1 MLSNVSERVMHSV
14 RMVLAGGWLV
24 LITSMFYDPFT
35 AYLTAPTNTY
45 SPFHLNAQ
53 AACFP
58 FQDQCLQM
66 HPYPLG
72 ARIFW
77 GMVVPGSI
85 LILVVLGHETWRRIC
100 PLSFLS
106 QIPRA
111 LGIQRRRRV
120 IDADTQ
126 SVRSELVSISPDSW
140 LGRNSIYC
148 QFGLLFAGLNIR
160 LLFANSDRFGL
171 GIYLLATI
179 VAAISIG
186 YLYAGKTWCHY
197 ICPMGPVQ
205 TIYTG
210 TSGLAGSQAHQI
222 QQPITQSMCRTIDA
236 TGAERSACVSCQSPC
251 LDIDAERAYWENIN
265 KPGQKFLFYG
275 YVGLVLGFFLYFP
288 LYTGNWNYLS
298 GPVWNETNQFA
309 NLLRPGFY
317 LFDRAISIPKILAVP
332 LTLGGFTAIS
342 YTIGLRSEKFYQAYA
357 RSRSFKISADLIQHR
372 GLVIATFLAFNFLFC
387 LGVKPTLSWLPI
399 PGQQIVSWLAI
410 IAITLWA
417 YQSWGRSSEQ
427 YTRESL
433 ASGLRRQLKKLGID
447 LASALEGRSIEE
459 LDADEVYILAKTLPG
474 LNHDRR
480 IGIYQGLVQESVSLG
495 QVSSVAS
502 LAVFKQLRQKLEI
515 TDREHHAIL
524 TELGIDDPHLFNS
537 TRLVTVENQMR
548 VSAYRQ
554 FLEILLIELVESG
567 TPLETAMKLK
577 HRQISALKQEYQITP
592 AEEAQVLVGMG
603 QESSLLVL
611 GLQALIGQL
620 QTLDWRDRA
629 LAERA
634 NSIPSIQ
641 LLQSIVREKQQL
653 VFGQLLGILEIL
665 GDSNESQSAVTTVA
679 NLYGYGLERVWENL
693 AKTDN
698 WHLRLSPEIT
708 DGLTPKIAPA
718 PVPQCLLAM
727 ETIATLQELWQDVEP
742 LTQAA
747 SLDALYQLQP
757 DLARSLVQKS
767 IQPHPDKLVQEVMQ
781 RVQGISIQS
790 ELVPTWTAE
799 IEVDGKQGQVK
810 LQQSQLRIGRAD
822 DNDVVLADSQV
833 SRYHAVIRLKDRG
846 LELQDLGSV
855 NGVNIG
861 QKVIHNQS
869 VTIQS
874 GDLLHFNTWKARTTV
889 MVQLEM
895 SPLVTK
901 GNKDRL
907 DTLQKLM
914 WLFRC
919 GFFTGMRLEPLLEL
933 ASLGLVRSYAPG
945 EIICERGQQVREIT
959 IVVSGFAYRLPQQF
973 DEIAT
978 IAPAS
983 SGNLQFAKH
992 KSIAVPDGKSLQ
1004 HFDMLAT
1011 IAPTDNKPLQRF
1023 DEIETIAPASSSNL
1037 QLGNHRSI
1045 RQSRGYAN
1053 DLRRQTGTILPGQ
1066 AIDGLQILT
1075 RSNREFTMIA
1085 GGDRQADTMS
1095 VLAITAS
1102 DFDAILDREPL
1113 LAKHLLGL
1121 LSKRLHTMQQVV
1133 SSKSERLRQRV

>member
-1 MLSNVSERVMHSV
+1 MISKISERTMHSV
-14 RMVLAGGWLV
+14 RTVLAGGWLV
-24 LITSMFYDPFT
+24 LIVSMFYDPFT

-45 SPFHLNAQ
+45 SPFHLNPQ

-66 HPYPLG
+66 QPYPLG

-77 GMVVPGSI
+77 GMVVPCSI

-120 IDADTQ
+120 IDPETQ
-126 SVRSELVSISPDSW
+126 LVRSELVSISPDSW

-160 LLFANSDRFGL
+160 LLFANSDRLGL
-171 GIYLLATI
+171 GLYLLATI

-210 TSGLAGSQAHQI
+210 TKGLVGSQAHQI
-222 QQPITQSMCRTIDA
+222 QQPITQSMCRTTDA

-251 LDIDAERAYWENIN
+251 LDIDAERAYWDNLH

-309 NLLRPGFY
+309 NLFRPGFY
-317 LFDRAISIPKILAVP
+317 LFDRAISIPKLLAVP
-332 LTLGGFTAIS
+332 LTLGAFTAIS
-342 YTIGLRSEKFYQAYA
+342 YTVGVNLENSYQAYA
-357 RSRSFKISADLIQHR
+357 LKKSTKPPTELIEHR
-372 GLVIATFLAFNFLFC
+372 GLVIATFLAFNFLFF
-387 LGVKPTLSWLPI
+387 LGVKPTLSWLPNL
-399 PGQQIVSWLAI
+399 GQQLVSWLAI
-410 IAITLWA
+410 IVITLWA
-417 YQSWGRSSEQ
+417 YQSWERSSEQ

-433 ASGLRRQLKKLGID
+433 AGGLRRQLKKLGID
-447 LASALEGRSIEE
+447 LANALEGRSIEE
-459 LDADEVYILAKTLPG
+459 LEPDEVYILAKTLPG
-474 LNHDRR
+474 VNHDRR
-480 IGIYQGLVQESVSLG
+480 IGIYQGLVQESLSSG
-495 QVSSVAS
+495 QVSSIAS

-515 TDREHHAIL
+515 TEHEHHLIL
-524 TELGIDDPHLFNS
+524 MELGIDDPNLLNP

-592 AEEAQVLVGMG
+592 AEEAQVLVSMG
-603 QESSLLVL
+603 QSSSLLVL
-611 GLQALIGQL
+611 GLQALVGQL

-629 LAERA
+629 LTEQA
-634 NSIPSIQ
+634 NSISSIH
-641 LLQSIVREKQQL
+641 LLKSIVREKQQL

-665 GDSNESQSAVTTVA
+665 GDGKESQSAVTAVA
-679 NLYGYGLERVWENL
+679 NLYGYGLEQVWANL
-693 AKTDN
+693 TKTEH
-698 WHLRLSPEIT
+698 WQIRLSPELT
-708 DGLTPKIAPA
+708 DGLTPKLL
-718 PVPQCLLAM
+718 PVAPQCLLEM
-727 ETIATLQELWQDVEP
+727 ETLATLQELWQDVEP

-757 DLARSLVQKS
+757 ELARSLVQKS
-767 IQPHPDKLVQEVMQ
+767 IQPHPDRIVQEVMQ
-781 RVQGISIQS
+781 RVQGHSIAA
-790 ELVPTWTAE
+790 ELMPTWIAE
-799 IEVDGKQGQVK
+799 IDVDGKRGQVK

-822 DNDVVLADSQV
+822 DNDLVLADPTV
-833 SRYHAVIRLKDRG
+833 SRYHAVIRWDKQG
-846 LELQDLGSV
+846 VELEDLGSV
-855 NGVNIG
+855 NGVSIG
-861 QKVIHNQS
+861 KQVIHNQS
-869 VTIQS
+869 VQIKS

-889 MVQLEM
+889 MLQWQL
-895 SPLVTK
+895 SPIPI
-901 GNKDRL
+901 GSNKYQL

-914 WLFRC
+914 WLLRC
-919 GFFTGMRLEPLLEL
+919 GFFAGMRLEPLVEL
-933 ASLGLVRSYAPG
+933 ASSGLVRSYAQG
-945 EIICERGQQVREIT
+945 ETICEQGQQIREIL
-959 IVVSGFAYRLPQQF
+959 IVVNGFAYRSPSDPLDELETIAPVSGKLQLPQQRSLKPFDTLKQFGTLETISPTDRTLPQF
-973 DEIAT
+973 DE
-978 IAPAS
+978 
-983 SGNLQFAKH
+983 L
-992 KSIAVPDGKSLQ
+992 
-1004 HFDMLAT
+1004 
-1011 IAPTDNKPLQRF
+1011 
-1023 DEIETIAPASSSNL
+1023 ETIAPAASGNL
-1037 QLGNHRSI
+1037 QPAQPRPI
-1045 RQSRGYAN
+1045 
-1053 DLRRQTGTILPGQ
+1053 DPRRQMGTILPGQ
-1066 AIDGLQILT
+1066 AIDDLQLLT
-1075 RSNREFTMIA
+1075 ASNREFTMIA
-1085 GGDRQADTMS
+1085 GGDRQADTIG

-1121 LSKRLHTMQQVV
+1121 LSDRLKLVTQQVTH
-1133 SSKSERLRQRV
+1133 RDTN